1 MRRMS
6 EGAETPNFGRYY
18 SQLIE
23 FSKSAEDKPDFQKSI
38 DNIDGWVNEQKE
50 KKGEDKIQKVGEA
63 LKTTVNALEKLKTG
77 DPYDVTCGTL
87 EIISSIAVV
96 AGGPFGVAF
105 SALCSIAGAIVSSN
119 KPAKPSV
126 VEQLAEVVHSEL
138 NNFFEKLQVAE
149 LSGLEGR
156 VKRQKTRL
164 REMKVKEELDDV
176 NLWNDYDHFM
186 GELQYRVN
194 LPLQFK
200 YDPNLEQD
208 TDFADFVRAVVTYC
222 RAYTCFMALLTLAK
236 AKFQE
241 VGDSS
246 DKIDTINRIISH
258 REANIKEALAFLSDK
273 KYLTFIGRLPS
284 EGGNLTKILLL
295 TRNPTAK
302 KVVESVR
309 GSLGLTKMPD
319 SVKVEKAAEKVSRQ
333 TVKLKF
339 KGEMM
344 GQGLPE
350 LMPVSDALGMF
361 MFGSATTVLFV
372 NETDFPM
379 RIVSGT
385 VGGPKGNLEFVED
398 VKPHSYYNK
407 VIWSFTG
414 TFCTGGYIKI
424 ANKGKLSSAPADDDP
439 YEADVRV
446 IEFALSSTYGAPVK
460 INIQD
465 KTDRGRSKGK
475 DTYGKLTNDEVK
487 TLYWKKG
494 KVHHLARAE
503 VLRTTPEQILDW
515 VRLRRFNFVPY
526 TSKATGTWC
535 FHVQN
540 FDPDQ
545 DLEEEE
551 E

>member
-1 MRRMS
+1 MKRMS
-6 EGAETPNFGRYY
+6 EGCETPNFGRFY

-23 FSKSAEDKPDFQKSI
+23 FSKATEDKPDFQKNF
-38 DNIDGWVNEQKE
+38 DNINGWVNEQKE

-63 LKTTVNALEKLKTG
+63 LRTTVNALEKLKTG

-87 EIISSIAVV
+87 EIISSIATV

-126 VEQLAEVVHSEL
+126 VEQLAQVVHSEL
-138 NNFFEKLQVAE
+138 NNFFDKLQGAE

-164 REMKVKEELDDV
+164 REMKGKEELDDE

-186 GELQYRVN
+186 GQLQYRVN

-200 YDPNLEQD
+200 YGPNLEQD
-208 TDFADFVRAVVTYC
+208 PDFADFVRAVVTYC
-222 RAYTCFMALLTLAK
+222 RAYTCFMALLTVAR

-246 DKIDTINRIISH
+246 DKIDAINRIINH
-258 REANIKEALAFLSDK
+258 RQTNIKETLTFLSDK
-273 KYLTFIGRLPS
+273 RYLKFIGRLPS
-284 EGGNLTKILLL
+284 EGGKLTKILLL
-295 TRNPTAK
+295 ARNPTAK
-302 KVVESVR
+302 QVVESVR
-309 GSLGLTKMPD
+309 GSLGLTKMAN
-319 SVKVEKAAEKVSRQ
+319 SVEVEKAVGKVSRQ

-339 KGEMM
+339 NGEMF
-344 GQGLPE
+344 GQGLRGV
-350 LMPVSDALGMF
+350 LAAFDAIGIF
-361 MFGSATTVLFV
+361 MVGSATTVLFI
-372 NETDFPM
+372 NETDYPM

-385 VGGPKGNLEFVED
+385 VGWPKGNLEFVED
-398 VKPHSYYNK
+398 VKPHSYYSK

-414 TFCTGGYIKI
+414 TFSTGGYIKI
-424 ANKGKLSSAPADDDP
+424 ANNGKLSSAPADDDP
-439 YEADVRV
+439 NETDVRV
-446 IEFALSSTYGAPVK
+446 IEFALSSPYVAPVK

-465 KTDRGRSKGK
+465 KTDCGRSKGK
-475 DTYGKLTNDEVK
+475 DTYDKMADDKGK

-494 KVHHLARAE
+494 KEHHLARAE
-503 VLRTTPEQILDW
+503 VLRTTPEQFLDW
-515 VRLRRFNFVPY
+515 FRLRKFNIVPY
-526 TSKATGTWC
+526 TSKAKGTWC
-535 FHVQN
+535 FIVQN